1 MILLMIT
8 MNDVNVQMTL
18 FSHVM
23 SHHGPCHTL
32 LYIAHSRSQFFTES
46 QTSVQQVA
54 QSKPVVVQKTAKVAP
69 RWPQV
74 NSDRQK
80 KEPRI
85 AKNKSHIYIYTD
97 TYMDTYGNIRL
108 YISSINIL
116 YLLIVDIHKLHH
128 NTVQILQLSHLEANR
143 CHWPPAPEP
152 RRQSTVRRGRG

>member
-32 LYIAHSRSQFFTES
+32 LYSRPQFFAKS

-74 NSDRQK
+74 R
-80 KEPRI
+80 RI
-85 AKNKSHIYIYTD
+85 AKKKS
-97 TYMDTYGNIRL
+97 
-108 YISSINIL
+108 
-116 YLLIVDIHKLHH
+116 
-128 NTVQILQLSHLEANR
+128 QE
-143 CHWPPAPEP
+143 
-152 RRQSTVRRGRG
+152 